1 MTELDAK
8 LGTIVLVAVIA
19 VAMVY
24 TLFARKRRKAPPPEP
39 TDGRDYVQSY
49 VQSYVP
55 GSAADPARDVFT
67 AASGGEPPTE
77 DQIARARAGG
87 VRGAPQLGQAPL
99 PRQAREQLPGKID
112 DGHVA

>member
-1 MTELDAK
+1 MSELDAK

-24 TLFARKRRKAPPPEP
+24 TLFARKRRKAPPPEL
-39 TDGRDYVQSY
+39 TDGRDY

-99 PRQAREQLPGKID
+99 PRQAREQLPRDID

>member
-8 LGTIVLVAVIA
+8 LGAIVLVAVI
-19 VAMVY
+19 VAAMAY
-24 TLFARKRRKAPPPEP
+24 TLFARRRRKAPPPEL
-39 TDGRDYVQSY
+39 TDGRDYVQ
-49 VQSYVP
+49 
-55 GSAADPARDVFT
+55 GSAADPARDVFA

-87 VRGAPQLGQAPL
+87 LRGAPQLGQAPL